1 MSCYSNPGNLA
12 DIANLNRPVFVDFE
26 IAGKPQNLLL
36 TAIDS
41 QTITLV
47 GTDTEFHVNR
57 ADFLSY
63 WDGQST
69 LLWRLPPG
77 YETPTMIGDQGET
90 VAWLSDQLAF
100 IDLQPKQ
107 KTTSLFNREL
117 EERVKRFQ
125 VSVGLLPDGRV
136 GPQTWIHINSIQAQ
150 GVPLLNSPFYIGGQG

>member
-1 MSCYSNPGNLA
+1 
-12 DIANLNRPVFVDFE
+12 
-26 IAGKPQNLLL
+26 
-36 TAIDS
+36 
-41 QTITLV
+41 
-47 GTDTEFHVNR
+47 
-57 ADFLSY
+57 
-63 WDGQST
+63 
-69 LLWRLPPG
+69 
-77 YETPTMIGDQGET
+77 MIGDQGET